1 MKLIVNNKINPH
13 VSNDTVKE
21 LENTILSDSFKTKT
35 TPRNP
40 LFVNLL
46 YYTYY
51 FIIKIGYLPSN
62 TKKRRQLKNNKNVE
76 HQLFAV
82 LMGFDVKK
90 WLTGCSKSR
99 FRSIYLFDAL
109 PGVHDK
115 VIHFVKFFRINNV
128 FVSSSKATEILNKK
142 LGINQFHWIPE
153 GINPQEYK
161 YYSPDKK
168 NIDVLAIGRK
178 YDIYHESIKQFLE
191 DNYKTYLYEKT
202 KGKLVFPTRTDFIEG
217 MARSKISICVPSSI
231 THPERSGNIETM
243 TIRYLQSMVS
253 KCIIVGYAPKEMIDL
268 FGYNPVIEIDMAD
281 PAKQLDTILD
291 NYSDYI
297 PFIEKN
303 YHTVIE
309 QHTWLHRWNHMKSI
323 LDKQSELG

>member
-1 MKLIVNNKINPH
+1 MKLIVNNKINSH

-21 LENTILSDSFKTKT
+21 LENTILSDSFKPKT

-51 FIIKIGYLPSN
+51 LIIKIGYLPSN
-62 TKKRRQLKNNKNVE
+62 TKKKRQLKKNKNVE
-76 HQLFAV
+76 HHLFAV

-109 PGVHDK
+109 PGVHNK
-115 VIHFVKFFRINNV
+115 IIHFVKFFRINNV

-142 LGINQFHWIPE
+142 LGVNQFHWIPE

-161 YYSPDKK
+161 YYTPYEK
-168 NIDVLAIGRK
+168 NIDVIAIGRK
-178 YDIYHESIKQFLE
+178 YDSYHDRIRHFLE
-191 DNYKTYLYEKT
+191 DNNKIYLYEKT
-202 KGKLVFPTRTDFIEG
+202 KGKLIFPSRTEFIEG
-217 MARSKISICVPSSI
+217 IARSKISICVPSNI

-243 TIRYLQSMVS
+243 TIRYLQSIVS
-253 KCIIVGYAPKEMIDL
+253 KCLILGHAPEEMVKL
-268 FGYNPVIEIDMAD
+268 FGYNPVIEINLAN
-281 PAKQLDTILD
+281 PVEQI
-291 NYSDYI
+291 DYI
-297 PFIEKN
+297 LKNYNDYLPLIEKN
-303 YHTVIE
+303 FQIVIQYHTWE
-309 QHTWLHRWNHMKSI
+309 NRWNQIKMI
-323 LDKQSELG
+323 IGNDIN